1 MEQLIDFHAPEVQA
15 VLDTLL
21 KDKSTGKNI
30 IWATDP
36 PEELQTVMY
45 EPVTDRSQITTQQLG
60 LTHYEVVLPRM
71 MKQTDTQQ
79 QRTRKKGEVFSP
91 AWVCNKM
98 NNALD
103 ADWFRGLVAEESA
116 GQFTVE
122 LPQGW
127 QTVET
132 PVQFPVCKGRTPAW
146 VQYVQSRR
154 LEVTCGEA
162 PFLASRYDAAT
173 GEMIPVARRIGI
185 LDRKLRVVSENAAT
199 EDEWHKYATH
209 AVQSTYGYEYQGDNL
224 LLARVNLLLTYA
236 EHLQARWQ
244 RKPTKEELQPI
255 ANIISWNLWQMDGL
269 HLSVPGGKPQPETE
283 QLDLFSMFG
292 AAEPQ
297 PPAVSCKVKNWRKGS
312 HGTAQNFE
320 TIQEG
325 STSMKFDYVIGN
337 PPYQDEM
344 EGTSDNPVYNLFMD
358 ATYPMASVVELI
370 TPARFLFNAGKTPK
384 TWNEKM
390 LNDEHLKVLYY
401 EQNSAKIFNNTDIKG
416 GVVITYHD
424 REKECGAIQ
433 IFTAYPLLNTII
445 QKVKK
450 QIKSSL
456 SDIVFAPESY
466 KFTKQMYVDHPEILS
481 MTMISKGKEVP
492 LISKGHDYD
501 LTSNIF
507 DKLYNIVFFET
518 KQGAD
523 ECVEIFGRKSN
534 ERVCLYVNRKYIAKH
549 PNLDKYKL
557 FFPKANGSGRFG
569 EVMTDSDIGEKGVGH
584 TQTFISIGAFD
595 TREEAKNL
603 QKYLKCKL
611 ARALLYVLKV
621 TQDNKKSV
629 WKYIPLQDFTAHSDI
644 DWSKSVAEIDQQL
657 YRKYDLT
664 ADEIEFIETHVK
676 EMA

>member
-45 EPVTDRSQITTQQLG
+45 EPVTDKSQITTQQLG

-103 ADWFRGLVAEESA
+103 ADWFGALGAEQTT

-132 PVQFPVCKGRTPAW
+132 PVQFPACGGRTPAW

-162 PFLASRYDAAT
+162 PFLASRYDTAT

-199 EDEWHKYATH
+199 EDEWRKYATH

-269 HLSVPGGKPQPETE
+269 HLSVPGGKPQPEAE

-297 PPAVSCKVKNWRKGS
+297 PPTVSCKVKNWRKGS

-325 STSMKFDYVIGN
+325 STSMKFDYIIGN
-337 PPYQDEM
+337 PPYQETLQN
-344 EGTSDNPVYNLFMD
+344 TSDKPIYNDFMD
-358 ATYPMASVVELI
+358 ASYQISDKVELI
-370 TPARFLFNAGKTPK
+370 TPARFLFNAGKTAK
-384 TWNEKM
+384 VWNEKM
-390 LNDEHLKVLYY
+390 LNDVHLKVLYY
-401 EQNSAKIFNNTDIKG
+401 EPDSSKVFSNTDIKG
-416 GVVITYHD
+416 GVAITYRDSNAEFGAIGSFTPYNELNDILHRVKNHKSFVSIEKIVITSFAYHYTD
-424 REKECGAIQ
+424 RLHED
-433 IFTAYPLLNTII
+433 YPDAASRL
-445 QKVKK
+445 
-450 QIKSSL
+450 
-456 SDIVFAPESY
+456 
-466 KFTKQMYVDHPEILS
+466 
-481 MTMISKGKEVP
+481 
-492 LISKGHDYD
+492 SKGHAYD
-501 LTSNIF
+501 LKSNAF
-507 DKLYNIVFFET
+507 DRLSDVY
-518 KQGAD
+518 QD
-523 ECVEIFGRKSN
+523 EKPDDGHDYIRIFGRQNN
-534 ERVCLYVNRKYIAKH
+534 ERTYKFIRRDYVNNVA
-549 PNLDKYKL
+549 NLDKYKL
-557 FFPKANGSGRFG
+557 FMPKANGTGAFG
-569 EVMTDSDIGEKGVGH
+569 EVLTLPEISEPGVGA
-584 TQTFISIGAFD
+584 TESFVSIGLFD
-595 TREEAKNL
+595 TAEECGNL
-603 QKYLKCKL
+603 LKYIKSRFM
-611 ARALLYVLKV
+611 RAMLGVVKI
-621 TQDNKKSV
+621 TQDLTPSK
-629 WKYIPLQDFTAHSDI
+629 WKYVPLQDFTAHSDI

>member
-103 ADWFRGLVAEESA
+103 ADWFRGLGAEESA

-173 GEMIPVARRIGI
+173 GEIIPVARRIGI

-199 EDEWHKYATH
+199 EEEWRKYATH

-269 HLSVPGGKPQPETE
+269 HLSVPGGKPQPEAE

-297 PPAVSCKVKNWRKGS
+297 PPTVSCKVKNWRKGS

-337 PPYQDEM
+337 PPYQETLQN
-344 EGTSDNPVYNLFMD
+344 TSDKPIYNDFMD
-358 ATYPMASVVELI
+358 ASYQISDKVELI
-370 TPARFLFNAGKTPK
+370 TPARFLFNAGKTAK
-384 TWNEKM
+384 VWNEKM
-390 LNDEHLKVLYY
+390 LNDVHLKVLYY
-401 EQNSAKIFNNTDIKG
+401 EPDSSKVFSNTDIKG
-416 GVVITYHD
+416 GVAITYRDGNAEFGAIGSFTPYNELNDILHRVKNHKSFVSIEKIVITSFAYHYTD
-424 REKECGAIQ
+424 RLHED
-433 IFTAYPLLNTII
+433 YPDAASRL
-445 QKVKK
+445 
-450 QIKSSL
+450 
-456 SDIVFAPESY
+456 
-466 KFTKQMYVDHPEILS
+466 
-481 MTMISKGKEVP
+481 
-492 LISKGHDYD
+492 SKGHAYD
-501 LTSNIF
+501 LKSNAF
-507 DKLYNIVFFET
+507 DRLSDVY
-518 KQGAD
+518 QD
-523 ECVEIFGRKSN
+523 EKPDDGHDYIRIFGRQNN
-534 ERVCLYVNRKYIAKH
+534 ERTYKFIRRDYVNNVA
-549 PNLDKYKL
+549 NLDKYKL
-557 FFPKANGSGRFG
+557 FMPKANGTGAFG
-569 EVMTDSDIGEKGVGH
+569 EVLTLPEISEPGVGA
-584 TQTFISIGAFD
+584 TESFVSIGLFD
-595 TREEAKNL
+595 TAEECDNL
-603 QKYLKCKL
+603 LKYIKSRFM
-611 ARALLYVLKV
+611 RAMLGVVKI
-621 TQDNKKSV
+621 TQDLTPSK
-629 WKYIPLQDFTAHSDI
+629 WKYVPLQDFTAHSDI
-644 DWSKSVAEIDQQL
+644 DWSKSVAEIDRQL
-657 YRKYDLT
+657 YCKYDLT